1 MDATHYRIPREWND
15 LTQQIIGAAMRVHTA
30 LGPGLLEKLY
40 EDAVCIELTDMRI
53 PFERQKPIRLEYRGR
68 FIGDLR
74 VDLVVNGLVVVELK
88 AIERILEVH
97 KAQLL
102 SYLRSCGIPLGLL
115 INFNHETLREGLTRR
130 LNDRC
135 DLVRAL
141 PRLSLSPSEVSAD
154 SEFPSDEGRA

>member
-135 DLVRAL
+135 DLVRSL

>member
-30 LGPGLLEKLY
+30 LGPGLLEKRY

-135 DLVRAL
+135 DLVRSL

>member
-1 MDATHYRIPREWND
+1 
-15 LTQQIIGAAMRVHTA
+15 MRVHTA

-135 DLVRAL
+135 DLVRSL

>member
-30 LGPGLLEKLY
+30 LGLGLLEKLY

-135 DLVRAL
+135 DLVRSL

>member
-115 INFNHETLREGLTRR
+115 INFNHETLREGLTRK

-135 DLVRAL
+135 DLVRSL

>member
-53 PFERQKPIRLEYRGR
+53 PFERQKPIRLKYRGR

-135 DLVRAL
+135 DLVRSL

>member
-88 AIERILEVH
+88 AIERILEFH

-135 DLVRAL
+135 DLVRSL

>member
-135 DLVRAL
+135 DLVRSL

-154 SEFPSDEGRA
+154 SEFRSDEGRA

>member
-135 DLVRAL
+135 DLVRSL

-154 SEFPSDEGRA
+154 SEFPSDEDRA

>member
-88 AIERILEVH
+88 AIERILEFH

-135 DLVRAL
+135 DLVRSL

-154 SEFPSDEGRA
+154 SEFPSDEDRA

>member
-135 DLVRAL
+135 DLVRSL

-154 SEFPSDEGRA
+154 SEIPSDEGRA